1 MTDRYAVVG
10 NPIGHSKSPL
20 IHAEF
25 ARQTGQDLSY
35 EALLAPLDGFVATI
49 EHFFAAGGKGL
60 NVTVPF
66 KQEAWRFATPNISVR
81 AAVAQA
87 VNTLK
92 LDASGQIFGDN
103 TDGLGLVRDLM
114 VNLNF
119 PLKGKRILLMGAG
132 GAARGVLLPL
142 LLEQPSDLVVANRTP
157 QKARDVIELIND
169 HLPVAQFNGFD
180 KAATHMTASN
190 YDDLN
195 QKFDLVI
202 NATSASLSDA
212 LPPLPEGVF
221 APDSLAYDMMY
232 GKGLTPFLEFARQ
245 QGAARLADGLGMLVE
260 QAAESFFLWRGA
272 RPDTAPVIELLKSR

>member
-20 IHAEF
+20 IHGEF
-25 ARQTGQDLSY
+25 ARQTGQDMSY
-35 EALLAPLDGFVATI
+35 EALLAPLDGFVAVV

-66 KQEAWRFATPNISVR
+66 KQEAWRFATALTER
-81 AAVAQA
+81 ARLAEA

-92 LDASGQIFGDN
+92 LEGNAVLGDN
-103 TDGLGLVRDLM
+103 TDGAGLVRDITA
-114 VNLNF
+114 NLEF
-119 PLKGKRILLMGAG
+119 PVHGRRVLLMGAG

-142 LLEQPSDLVVANRTP
+142 LEQKPTSLTIANRTAE
-157 QKARDVIELIND
+157 KAEQLAR
-169 HLPVAQFNGFD
+169 HFAPHGPVTGSGYETLAGR
-180 KAATHMTASN
+180 T
-190 YDDLN
+190 
-195 QKFDLVI
+195 FDLVI

-221 APDSLAYDMMY
+221 APGSLAYDMMY

-245 QGAARLADGLGMLVE
+245 QGADRLADGLGMLVE

-272 RPDTAPVIELLKSR
+272 RPDTAPVIELLKPR